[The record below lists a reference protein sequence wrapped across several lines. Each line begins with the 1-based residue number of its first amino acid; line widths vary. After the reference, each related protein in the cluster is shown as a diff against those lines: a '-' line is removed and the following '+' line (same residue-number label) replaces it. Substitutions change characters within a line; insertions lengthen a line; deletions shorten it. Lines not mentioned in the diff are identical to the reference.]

1 MDYIGSLCLSEGSR
15 VTGGRMDLLPFHSA
29 PRVPGEDS
37 GKVRAN
43 REVLLAR
50 IRILLAGKL
59 PRGLERVSGN
69 FSGLLYPGGNS
80 FFRMKKRKLLARGG
94 ATSLSNLPP
103 RRPGKF
109 NNFSKARGLL
119 PPEFPRNA
127 NISITIN
134 GGRRRRERGRL
145 PLPFILS
152 TIFSQVTR

>member
-1 MDYIGSLCLSEGSR
+1 MFERSAGIAS
-15 VTGGRMDLLPFHSA
+15 GRMDTLSTR

-94 ATSLSNLPP
+94 ATSLELAPETP
-103 RRPGKF
+103 RQ
-109 NNFSKARGLL
+109 
-119 PPEFPRNA
+119 
-127 NISITIN
+127 I
-134 GGRRRRERGRL
+134 
-145 PLPFILS
+145 
-152 TIFSQVTR
+152 